1 MRALLL
7 LFALVA
13 TGTLHAAELDAGEHR
28 QGRCETRQAE
38 ESATPGDAPA
48 TPDPGPAAGGP
59 RSAADGIGDRNR
71 MSPRWHSLL
80 PGMFR

>member
-1 MRALLL
+1 MRALFL

-13 TGTLHAAELDAGEHR
+13 TGTLHAAELEVGEIR
-28 QGRCETRQAE
+28 EGRCESRQAE
-38 ESATPGDAPA
+38 ESARPGDPAVAPES
-48 TPDPGPAAGGP
+48 GPAAGGP
-59 RSAADGIGDRNR
+59 RGAADGIGDRNR

>member
-7 LFALVA
+7 ILALVA
-13 TGTLHAAELDAGEHR
+13 TGTLHAVELDAGEHPE
-28 QGRCETRQAE
+28 GRCESRQAE
-38 ESATPGDAPA
+38 EAALPGETTVAPDPVPA
-48 TPDPGPAAGGP
+48 TSGP
-59 RSAADGIGDRNR
+59 RGAADGIGNRNR

>member
-7 LFALVA
+7 LLALVA
-13 TGTLHAAELDAGEHR
+13 TGTLHAAELDGGEHR
-28 QGRCETRQAE
+28 EGRCESRQAE
-38 ESATPGDAPA
+38 DVAHPGEASGN
-48 TPDPGPAAGGP
+48 PDPRPAATGP
-59 RSAADGIGDRNR
+59 RGAADSIGDRNR

>member
-1 MRALLL
+1 MRALFL

-28 QGRCETRQAE
+28 EGRCESRQAE
-38 ESATPGDAPA
+38 DAVRPGEATAA
-48 TPDPGPAAGGP
+48 PDPVPAASGP
-59 RSAADGIGDRNR
+59 RSAGDGIGDRNR

>member
-1 MRALLL
+1 MRALFL

-13 TGTLHAAELDAGEHR
+13 TGTLHAAELDAGELR
-28 QGRCETRQAE
+28 EGRCESRQADE
-38 ESATPGDAPA
+38 NRHPGESAA
-48 TPDPGPAAGGP
+48 TPETPAAVGGQ
-59 RSAADGIGDRNR
+59 RGTADGIGDRNR